1 MNKFLSK
8 YLANII
14 DQKEKVLDLIS
25 SLRINP
31 AESVRIGLN
40 LKTIANEVKKNKNPK
55 LLKENNTENS
65 NQPSNKEGKDRV
77 YYFFASP
84 SP

>member
-40 LKTIANEVKKNKNPK
+40 LKTIANEVKKSKTPN
-55 LLKENNTENS
+55 
-65 NQPSNKEGKDRV
+65 
-77 YYFFASP
+77 F
-84 SP
+84 